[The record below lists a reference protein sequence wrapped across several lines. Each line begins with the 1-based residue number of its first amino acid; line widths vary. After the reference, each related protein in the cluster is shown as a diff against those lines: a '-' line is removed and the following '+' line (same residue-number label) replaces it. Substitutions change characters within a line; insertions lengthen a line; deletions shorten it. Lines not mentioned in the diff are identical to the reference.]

1 MNVSEVLVQRL
12 VDSGIEQSFG
22 IPAQSILDITDA
34 IFRNG
39 SMNFIT
45 VRHEQVA
52 ASMADG
58 YARVS
63 GIPAVCMAGAG
74 PGSANMVLGVANAY
88 RASVPMIAIT
98 ANVDVEKMGRDSF
111 NEWEQLQVYKSITKE
126 SYQLRDPKF
135 ASKLIDKVIR
145 GTFTGRPGP
154 VHLDIPEDLGYSEV
168 KAPKKSTKISLGP
181 SRLSARTIDVRH
193 ALDSLIASDF
203 PIMMVGGGAV
213 WSGAGRSV
221 LELAELF
228 SIPVVLSMNAR
239 GIIPEDHPLCFGPSG
254 RWGFPSCNDLVKS
267 ADFIMSLG
275 FRFGEWATSGW
286 TIVSPDAKI
295 VQVDLD
301 SDVIGRQYEVTTG
314 SVADVNT
321 FLQQLLD
328 LIKLDLKREKK
339 WTKNILKNLQKN
351 LASQRKAFLSSSTG
365 SPVNPKAII
374 REVMRFS
381 GKDVIMTIG
390 AGKHALFASR
400 MLVTTPQS
408 LLKAGEFGP
417 MAFAFPAALGAKIA
431 RPEKKVLCLIGDGDF
446 MMTIQDLE
454 TAVRH
459 RLDVISIIFND
470 GCYNAERLP
479 RLEGRNVG
487 IEFNNPDF
495 VKLAESFGACG
506 AHISRSE
513 DIVPALRRL
522 TKEGVPGILDVS
534 IDRDVKL

>member
-12 VDSGIEQSFG
+12 IDSGVEQSFG

-88 RASVPMIAIT
+88 RASVPLIAIT
-98 ANVDVEKMGRDSF
+98 ANVEAEKMGRDSF
-111 NEWEQLQVYKSITKE
+111 NEWDQMGIYKSITKS
-126 SYQLRDPKF
+126 SYQLRDPKL
-135 ASKLIDKVIR
+135 ASKLMDKVIR
-145 GTFTGRPGP
+145 GTVTGRPGP
-154 VHLDIPEDLGYSEV
+154 VHLDIPEDLGYAEV
-168 KAPKKSTKISLGP
+168 EALRKTPGISLDP
-181 SRLSARTIDVRH
+181 PRLSARTRDVRS
-193 ALDSLIASDF
+193 ALDSLIASEF
-203 PIMMVGGGAV
+203 PVLMVGGGAV
-213 WSGAGRSV
+213 WSGAGRSIR
-221 LELAELF
+221 ELAELF
-228 SIPVVLSMNAR
+228 SIPIVLSMSAR
-239 GIIPEDHPLCFGPSG
+239 GIIAEDHPLCFGPSG
-254 RWGFPSCNDLVKS
+254 RWGFPACNDLVNS

-275 FRFGEWATSGW
+275 FRFGEWATNGW
-286 TIVSPDAKI
+286 TLIPQDAKI
-295 VQVDLD
+295 VQIDLD
-301 SDVIGRQYEVTTG
+301 SDTIGRQYKVNTG
-314 SVADVNT
+314 SVADVDT
-321 FLQQLLD
+321 FLQQLLH
-328 LIKLDLKREKK
+328 LIKLDLKKEKK
-339 WTKNILKNLQKN
+339 WTKNILIKLQAN
-351 LASQRKAFLSSSTG
+351 LANQRKAFLLSTSG

-381 GKDVIMTIG
+381 GEDVIMTVG

-400 MLVTTPQS
+400 MLVRAPRS

-417 MAFAFPAALGAKIA
+417 MAFAFPAALGTKIA
-431 RPEKKVLCLIGDGDF
+431 RPNKKVICIIGDGDF
-446 MMTIQDLE
+446 MMTVQDLE

-459 RLDVISIIFND
+459 NIAVISIIFND

-487 IEFNNPDF
+487 VEFSNPDF
-495 VKLAESFGACG
+495 VKLAESFGASG
-506 AHISRSE
+506 VHISRSE
-513 DIVPALRRL
+513 DILPALRRL
-522 TKEGVPGILDVS
+522 TKEGVPGLIDVA